1 MRNLFTLALVLIST
15 LAIAQ
20 KQQYQ
25 LDNWRPYDKTGL
37 SMFEA
42 PKDTTTTFENVK
54 VRIGGAF
61 ALQYQAL
68 DHENNADAVLNTN
81 GVNTNQLANLGNNFN
96 LATANLDIDVA
107 LYDGVNLHLRTYL
120 SSRHHPEPYVKG
132 GYIQIDKLDFISK
145 GFMAETMKNLTI
157 KIGHMENNYGDAHF
171 RRSDNALAIY
181 NPFVGNYI
189 MDAFTTEV
197 GAELYYRKNGWI
209 GMVGA
214 TNGKL
219 NQTTNAPG
227 VTSPSVMAK
236 IGYDKQLNTDLR
248 FRLTGSLYNTA
259 QSARTYLY
267 GGDRAGSRYY
277 FVMENTLATS
287 SANYSSGLITP
298 GFTNEL
304 TAIMINPFVKYK
316 GLEFF
321 GMVEK
326 VSGKTKAE
334 VDERDFTQLGAELIY
349 RFGKNENLYV
359 AGRYNNVTG
368 ETAASEDV
376 DVTRFNI
383 GGGWFMTKNILVKFE
398 YVNQKYDGY
407 AKTNILNEGK
417 FSGFVAE
424 AVIAF

>member
-42 PKDTTTTFENVK
+42 PKDTTSTFENVK

-68 DHENNADAVLNTN
+68 DHENNADVVLNAN
-81 GVNTNQLANLGNNFN
+81 NVNTNQLVNLGNNFN

-326 VSGKTKAE
+326 VSGKTRAE